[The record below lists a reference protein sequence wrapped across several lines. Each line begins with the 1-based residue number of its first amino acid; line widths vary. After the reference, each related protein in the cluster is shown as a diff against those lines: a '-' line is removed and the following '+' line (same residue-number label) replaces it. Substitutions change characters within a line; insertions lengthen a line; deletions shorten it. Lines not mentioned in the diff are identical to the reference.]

1 MVCFYSSIDSC
12 RCSWLLSLQSAL
24 FNGTDWKINST
35 FMKWSV
41 FFFFLSVS
49 FRSSDRMLWWTGES
63 IPAAGLLSLTSRQHD
78 RRALWGAW
86 RVRPGLRGGR
96 PVHRQR
102 QWQRLGRGVPAAAP
116 PLHRPR
122 PPAGGALHGHC
133 GHDEASPAKSR
144 GRAAFDAALVFL
156 RTAADRQAALGSA
169 QHLQGLCRAGHPQPA
184 TATRAQI
191 NTGTQSRGLQARVR
205 RSNGLTATGAHA
217 SGKLT
222 LPQPVGGSIIR
233 KGGKKKKIDFLFLCT
248 LLFSLHFCWEGLC
261 MRRSWRSAG
270 AKWTEWRKLLFYG
283 FTYWNFDPFWSLFK
297 LFQRKANQKKENL

>member
-1 MVCFYSSIDSC
+1 
-12 RCSWLLSLQSAL
+12 
-24 FNGTDWKINST
+24 
-35 FMKWSV
+35 
-41 FFFFLSVS
+41 
-49 FRSSDRMLWWTGES
+49 MLRWTGES

-78 RRALWGAW
+78 RRALWGAR

-102 QWQRLGRGVPAAAP
+102 QRQRLGRGVPAAAP
-116 PLHRPR
+116 PFHRPR
-122 PPAGGALHGHC
+122 PPAGSALHGHC

-184 TATRAQI
+184 AATRAQI
-191 NTGTQSRGLQARVR
+191 DTGTQSRGLRARVR
-205 RSNGLTATGAHA
+205 GSNGLTATGAHA

-233 KGGKKKKIDFLFLCT
+233 KGGWEET
-248 LLFSLHFCWEGLC
+248 WLFSFF
-261 MRRSWRSAG
+261 A
-270 AKWTEWRKLLFYG
+270 LFS
-283 FTYWNFDPFWSLFK
+283 SLFIFAEK
-297 LFQRKANQKKENL
+297 GFVWEEVDGLQEQNRLNEENSYFMVLHTGILTLFEAFLNCSRGNQTRKKRTCKQKGQWVFLAMLTFDVSVFPFKFCSSTKPVGNGLIKRRQGYA